1 MKKITFIILVFV
13 WISSLVI
20 LIIALTNL
28 YPNTIFKEYRSSVG
42 IAFIT
47 ITGLLKL
54 IYNSIKNKSN
64 TNTSNHKN

>member
-1 MKKITFIILVFV
+1 MKKIALIIFALV
-13 WISSLVI
+13 WIASLVI

-28 YPNTIFKEYRSSVG
+28 YPDSIFREYRSSVG

-54 IYNSIKNKSN
+54 LYNAVNKESN
-64 TNTSNHKN
+64 ANTSNQ

>member
-1 MKKITFIILVFV
+1 MKKIALIIFALV
-13 WISSLVI
+13 WIASLVI

-28 YPNTIFKEYRSSVG
+28 YPDSIFREYRSSVG

-54 IYNSIKNKSN
+54 LYNAVNKESN
-64 TNTSNHKN
+64 TNTSNQ